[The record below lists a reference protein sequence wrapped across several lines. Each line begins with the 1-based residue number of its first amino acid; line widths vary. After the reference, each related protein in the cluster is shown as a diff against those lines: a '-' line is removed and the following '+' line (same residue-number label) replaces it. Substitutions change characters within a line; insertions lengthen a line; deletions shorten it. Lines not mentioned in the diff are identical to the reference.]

1 MSLPWPILFLFRA
14 PPLYGIKAPA
24 PSWGTAAAAPPSA
37 PGAPGQATTATQGG
51 SPPGTPPPGHARLPI
66 FPRVFLK
73 PAESSRYAVAL
84 LVLIPKRLPRL
95 CVNFVLGNTD
105 PHRSLV
111 PSDHRPQDRHE
122 PLKACGLSRNPHC
135 SSCKGWR
142 FSSEDPHW
150 GCISFSLEEGARYL
164 GDRNRTVKS
173 TGKRTR
179 YESTDS
185 QPSLRIRDCVER
197 VDINACACVCACVLI
212 VHCISCLGIEAV
224 QVVGLNK

>member
-1 MSLPWPILFLFRA
+1 MGPKHQHHHGHRCCGTTICAWRAWASHHSDTRWISAWDTASWTCPIANLSS
-14 PPLYGIKAPA
+14 G
-24 PSWGTAAAAPPSA
+24 
-37 PGAPGQATTATQGG
+37 
-51 SPPGTPPPGHARLPI
+51 
-66 FPRVFLK
+66 FLK

-84 LVLIPKRLPRL
+84 LVLIPKRLHRL
-95 CVNFVLGNTD
+95 CDNFVLGNTD